1 MTLTDVLVL
10 AATEAPDQMIV
21 HADEAGG
28 ERVTT
33 CAELYHDA
41 LAVAG
46 GLHERG
52 LRPGDPALLIVEDGA
67 EFLPLFWGAVF
78 AGVVPVPLPPEP
90 GRVAAVAELL
100 GGPPRIGDG
109 APVRAAPL
117 PAPVPVHGDDLA
129 FLQFSSGSTG
139 TPKGV
144 ELTHGNVAANLEQ
157 AARAAVL
164 RADDVVV
171 TWMPYFHDM
180 GLIGTHLVPLHR
192 RCKQVRIDPMTFAKR
207 PEVWLRTA
215 ERHRATVLS
224 AANFALALTNRRVR
238 PEVLDDLDLS
248 SVRLMIVGAE
258 PISPAVWRTF
268 IERMA
273 RARLRPE
280 APQPVYGL
288 AEATVAVTCPPV
300 GEPAVPVRLSRAA
313 LARGVALPA
322 APDDATAAE
331 LMDVGHP
338 VHGCAIRVVDD
349 ADQPVD
355 DSIVGHIQVRG
366 PNVTRGYHR
375 APEATEAAMID
386 GWLRTG
392 DIGFVRDGRLCV
404 TGRHKDVVFVHGR
417 TFHAADLEQVAAATP
432 GLGNGPL
439 AVVGTTDGTRER
451 VVVFLSTPAVRDRPE
466 VAGRVRARVAEALG
480 YAAVEVQVVPSGAF
494 ARTTSG
500 KLRRQA
506 LRDRLGPAPD
516 SAPVP
521 AAPAVVP
528 VVIGELEKTVRAVW
542 ARVLDIP
549 EDRIGRDDR
558 FLAIGGSSVAAM
570 EVLALLEDA
579 LGRTLDPALL
589 RDCATVAEL
598 ADRLSRPEPPRP
610 SRPVP
615 PAAVRP
621 DDTTATRPHD
631 TTATRPHDTTAT
643 RPHDTTATW
652 PHDTTAVRP
661 DRAAA
666 VRPDDI
672 AVVGMA
678 CRFPDADTPEG
689 FWANLVAGRDSV
701 TEGTRWPGGG
711 PGAFLSGPA
720 LFDAEFFGIGADEAR
735 LLDPHAR
742 IFLEL
747 AHEALERAGYAGP
760 RRHDHRIGVFVAV
773 GESDYPALAQRAGA
787 AGAHALTGTLRNLA
801 GARVA
806 HLLDLRGPAIAIDTA
821 CSSALVALHTA
832 RRALA
837 AGDCDVAV
845 VGGVN
850 LNLTGTGERLLG
862 EARALSPS
870 GRCRAFAADADGF
883 VPGEG
888 GAALVLTRMGYDPG
902 DRVLAVVRGTAVNND
917 GRSLSLMAPNP
928 LRQREVIAA
937 AYRDS
942 GVDPADVSYVE
953 AHGTGTAIGDSTEAR
968 SLAFAF
974 PPLRDGRPRLLG
986 SVKTNVGHLLNSAG
1000 LPGLVKVI
1008 LALRHRE
1015 IPPSLHHDR
1024 PSPRFDLAGA
1034 GFEVVTTRR
1043 SWTGPAVAG
1052 VNGFGFGGTNAHVIL
1067 AAAPPQRP
1075 VPRSRRSGP
1084 HLLTLSARTEVA
1096 LRAAAEELAAHLRTH
1111 PDLDEADVCATASTA
1126 RDDGPQRMAIVA
1138 DGDLAAR
1145 LDGEHRSTA
1154 VTRTPKVA
1162 FLFGGQGTQR
1172 PGQGAALYA
1181 EAAVFR
1187 RTLDEL
1193 STAAGPIAGRT
1204 LVQWCTDPSVPAA
1217 DLERTE
1223 ITQPLVVA
1231 FAVAQAAQL
1240 RAYGVTPDAVAGH
1253 SIGELAAAVSAGV
1266 LTGAGAVRLAVER
1279 GRSTAELAEPGAMAA
1294 VAAGAGAV
1302 TGVLSDRVVIA
1313 AENAADRVVL
1323 AGPAEE
1329 LDEAL
1334 ALLAARGIVAR
1345 RLAVSHAFHSPAM
1358 RPVADRL
1365 AGLRPD
1371 TAPARIPLMST
1382 VTGEWGAD
1390 YDGAYLAAAA
1400 VRPVRFAAA
1409 ADRLRETGHDA
1420 FVELGGRATLASLMR
1435 PARVRQAGAGAAA
1448 LLATAG
1454 WLWQHG
1460 VTLDRS
1466 MMDAGTARVELP
1478 TYPFQRRR
1486 FWVETAAVAPVLA
1499 TPHWVTAPAPA
1510 GRPAAAAVARATG
1523 SADEAVA
1530 AVTIIR
1536 ATGSAD
1542 EAVTAL
1548 SAAPAAGYLLLV
1560 TEDVHV
1566 TGAGR
1571 ERPDPA
1577 QAVWIGLAMALA
1589 DERGQLGVRVVDL
1602 CSADDADARRA
1613 AVDTEAGDPPAPGA
1627 VEVVAWRAGRRLTRT
1642 FTPATG
1648 GRAVELPADGGY
1660 LIVGGAGA
1668 AGAVV
1673 ARHLARRGRPR
1684 LVLAGRSPAPSAL
1697 LGELRALGATVE
1709 YRTADVSVAAD
1720 VAALVDGWTPDVVVH
1735 AAGIVRPGSL
1745 RAKTPADVADV
1756 LAAKVRGTRLLTEAV
1771 RDRRPLIVALSSV
1784 SSVLPGKAGAI
1795 GDYAAG
1801 NAYLDAFAAAERAAG
1816 GRFVS
1821 VNLPALAGGLAAG
1834 RLRAEDGLPLDA
1846 VPEILWA
1853 AAGLGAA
1860 QVLVGGVPAAG
1871 RTTSAPASRAAA
1883 TPADRAA
1890 ATPAGHAGAPTADH
1904 DQVVAIVR
1912 ELLAEPLGRAPD
1924 TIGLDEPFL
1933 ALGLDSLTAVDLV
1946 KHLESRLERTLSTTL
1961 FFEHRTLGE
1970 LARHLA
1976 GGSAF
1981 RLSPV
1986 QQAFRST
1993 GLLYPRVPAYAYV
2006 RRTLTGPVEPDRL
2019 GRALAALERR
2029 HPMLRMR
2036 FGPEGQ
2042 HITAPGEGVPGWFT
2056 VTTLDTPIEEFETAL
2071 RNRTFDLTREAPV
2084 RAVLAVDGPDRAHLM
2099 LVAHHAAVDGYSLA
2113 ILGGELDALGAGLDL
2128 PAAPAAGFADHEAVR
2143 AEASE
2148 ADLAY
2153 WRETL
2158 AAYPGLALP
2167 FDGDPAAAPV
2177 PPYALHQVSVSPE
2190 LTARLAAEARAAGVT
2205 LFHLLL
2211 AGYVRCLSRWSGQT
2225 RVPVAVARAGR
2236 TARVPGVERMVG
2248 PFADTLPVLAEVHPG
2263 EPVAVLAGRL
2273 RDAWLLSERHGSVST
2288 VDLARML
2295 AVGGEGPRTA
2305 GPASFSFARFPG
2317 AGATGSTVAA
2327 TVAGSASAATR
2338 LSLVC
2343 FEAHGTLHFSWNYP
2357 AGLFEA
2363 RTVAR
2368 LAADHLASLTEE
2380 HLAVEKHLPAEECLA
2395 SPAEERAA
2403 EPAGG
2408 PTAVAERIWRQ
2419 CRRTPAATAVLTDG
2433 VPLSYAELDA
2443 ASDRLAARLATHGDR
2458 RIGLLTGPGA
2468 HTVVGLVAILKA
2480 GAAWVPL
2487 DASHPPARLAGQL
2500 RRAGARVVVHDD
2512 AHAAVLDG
2520 FTLIGTRD
2528 GVDSAPPAVS
2538 TGPDD
2543 DAYVIF
2549 TSGSTGRPKG
2559 VVISHRAMT
2568 NYLDWTIATFGYRA
2582 GDRLAQTASIG
2593 FDASVRQLLA
2603 PLLVGA
2609 TVVAWDRDTVRD
2621 PDLLLSRVERD
2632 RITVWSSVPTLW
2644 ERLIGA
2650 AERRPRRPDL
2660 ESLRWVHVGG
2670 EELSAAHVRRWFDL
2684 AGPDRPVANLYGP
2697 TETTIN
2703 ATCHV
2708 VRERPGD
2715 DAVHLPIGR
2724 PVGGA
2729 IVEVLGPDGLACAP
2743 GEVGEIYIGGAG
2755 VAAGYLDDEEQTAAV
2770 FLDRDGTRWY
2780 RSGDRGVRDEFGV
2793 LWFRGRVDDQIKL
2806 HGHRIEPGEIE
2817 AVLRGHPGVDGA
2829 AVRLDGGRLTAW
2841 VRARGAVP
2849 PTGAELRAHLERLVP
2864 PYLVPARIEVVGAL
2878 PLTPTG
2884 KVDRAVLGSGEV
2896 DRAVL
2901 GAAPHDEPGTEPVT
2915 ATERLVARVWAERLG
2930 VPRVGRDD
2938 DYFALGGDSI
2948 GALDLFADLA
2958 RHLPVL
2964 PRPTVIYRHRTP
2976 ATLAAAIDATI
2987 DAAGQAPR
2995 PPAPSSA
3002 AAGQEF
3008 PLSPSQRG
3016 FLLADVAGAAT
3027 TWLATPR
3034 LHGPLDRERFQRAVD
3049 ELVARHPMLRT
3060 VFRTDARPPAQY
3072 ELPGTPRLIVEYD
3085 AAPRSLGDEVA
3096 DERAHRFDPA
3106 RWPLVRMR
3114 LLRAG
3119 PEEHVLMLHA
3129 HHLIGDGYSMALLT
3143 RELMAAY
3150 DGDPLPPLTST
3161 FRDYVSL
3168 HQELIPTPVA
3178 NDHAV
3183 FGPVTTTGFTLG
3195 EEVTAR
3201 LRTAASRAGVTPF
3214 VPILAAFHRA
3224 LADASGEPE
3233 PTVGVAVTG
3242 RDHALPDLGRIFGPC
3257 ATAVAVRS
3265 AGNDL
3270 GGLAAEVTDAR
3281 TRTFTAPHGWR
3292 FFFTYL
3298 DFDALGT
3305 PSGRTLRLSWAGED
3319 ADLAVPPGTEVLLA
3333 VRPAGGRLRVTV
3345 RGRLGAD
3352 RLQRLAADLEA
3363 RLRPAGAPGPR
3374 SRTRHL
3380 EAALVGYLPAPAD
3393 LLALAPET
3401 VRQALPGLDR
3411 ESVRAAVFPGGRPRL
3426 LETVTTA
3433 LGRSGFV
3440 CLPRFADEL
3449 TAPNLAEDS
3458 AAAAD
3463 LAASLGARSVS
3474 LAGMIPAHTGYGAA
3488 VAPLV
3493 RSAARITT
3501 GHAVTAASVVLTTL
3515 SAVAHR
3521 GRPLSGSVLAVL
3533 GVGSIGESSLRL
3545 LLSRAGTAPAGL
3557 ILCDLPAA
3565 AGRLGALAA
3574 TLRADGYT
3582 GHIEIG
3588 TSGPGPVYDAD
3599 VIMAATSGGP
3609 RTLDVDRLRPGTV
3622 LVDDS
3627 FPHCFDTAR
3636 ALARMRRQQDV
3647 LIVGGGLLDA
3657 GPTTREP
3664 AEGLPAD
3671 VRPAALGVASCRLES
3686 LLHAAGPHLPAVLGP
3701 VHADLAAA
3709 YWDALVAAGVTAAP
3723 LHLLD
3728 HRAGPPNPGTPE
3740 GRPGPGSAA

>member
-10 AATEAPDQMIV
+10 AATEAPDQVIV
-21 HADEAGG
+21 HADGAGD

-33 CAELYHDA
+33 GAGLYREA

-46 GLHERG
+46 GLRARG
-52 LRPGDPALLIVEDGA
+52 LRPGDPALLVVEDNA

-90 GRVAAVAELL
+90 RRVAAVASLL
-100 GGPPRIGDG
+100 GDPPRLGG
-109 APVRAAPL
+109 EPLPAAAPL
-117 PAPVPVHGDDLA
+117 SAPVPVRDDDLA

-157 AARAAVL
+157 AARAAAL
-164 RADDVVV
+164 SAEDVVL

-207 PEVWLRTA
+207 PAVWLRTA

-224 AANFALALTNRRVR
+224 AANFALALTNRRVG
-238 PEVLDDLDLS
+238 PDVLDGLDLS

-268 IERMA
+268 AERTA

-280 APQPVYGL
+280 ALQPVYGL

-300 GEPAVPVRLSRAA
+300 GELAVPVRLSRAA

-322 APDDATAAE
+322 GPDDATAAE
-331 LMDVGHP
+331 LMDVGYP
-338 VHGCAIRVVDD
+338 VPGCTVRVVDD
-349 ADQPVD
+349 ADRPVD
-355 DSIVGHIQVRG
+355 DSIVGHVQVRG

-375 APEATEAAMID
+375 APEATAATLVD

-392 DIGFVRDGRLCV
+392 DIGFLRAGRLCV

-417 TFHAADLEQVAAATP
+417 TFHAADLEEVAAATP
-432 GLGNGPL
+432 GLGSGPL

-466 VAGRVRARVAEALG
+466 VAERVRARVAEALG
-480 YAAVEVQVVPSGAF
+480 YAAVEVRVVPSGTF

-506 LRDRLGPAPD
+506 LRDRLDLRPETEPTPAEHTGTRAARPEI
-516 SAPVP
+516 P
-521 AAPAVVP
+521 AAQAGAPAAVP
-528 VVIGELEKTVRAVW
+528 VVVGDLARTVRAIW
-542 ARVLDIP
+542 AHVLRLP
-549 EDRIGRDDR
+549 EERIGPDDR

-589 RDCATVAEL
+589 RDCATVTDL
-598 ADRLSRPEPPRP
+598 TDRLSRPEPPRP
-610 SRPVP
+610 APHVP
-615 PAAVRP
+615 PA
-621 DDTTATRPHD
+621 TTRPAD
-631 TTATRPHDTTAT
+631 TVADQRNGT
-643 RPHDTTATW
+643 
-652 PHDTTAVRP
+652 
-661 DRAAA
+661 AAA
-666 VRPDDI
+666 RPYDTAAPRPDDI

-678 CRFPDADTPEG
+678 CRFPDADTPER
-689 FWANLVAGRDSV
+689 FWDNLVAGRDSV
-701 TEGTRWPGGG
+701 TDDARRPGGG
-711 PGAFLSGPA
+711 SGAFLADPA
-720 LFDAEFFGIGADEAR
+720 LFDAGFFGIGDDEAR

-760 RRHDHRIGVFVAV
+760 RRHAHRVGVFVAV
-773 GESDYPALAQRAGA
+773 GESGYPALIERSGA
-787 AGAHALTGTLRNLA
+787 TGAHALTGTLRNLA

-850 LNLTGTGERLLG
+850 LNLTETGERLLG
-862 EARALSPS
+862 EAHALSPS

-888 GAALVLTRMGYDPG
+888 GAALVLTRWGHDPG

-974 PPLRDGRPRLLG
+974 PPLPDGRPRLVG

-1008 LALRHRE
+1008 LSLRHRE
-1015 IPPSLHHDR
+1015 VPPSLHHDR

-1034 GFEVVTTRR
+1034 GFEVVTKRR
-1043 SWTGPAVAG
+1043 PWTGPAVAG

-1067 AAAPPQRP
+1067 AAAPPDRP
-1075 VPRSRRSGP
+1075 VPRSRPAGP
-1084 HLLTLSARTEVA
+1084 HLLTLSARSEAA
-1096 LRAAAEELAAHLRTH
+1096 LRAAAGELAAHLRAH
-1111 PDLDEADVCATASTA
+1111 PELDEADVCATASTA
-1126 RDDGPQRMAIVA
+1126 RDDGPYRVAIVA
-1138 DGDLAAR
+1138 DGDLAGR
-1145 LDGEHRSTA
+1145 LAGAPPSTS
-1154 VTRTPKVA
+1154 VTRTPRVA

-1181 EAAVFR
+1181 EAPVFR
-1187 RTLDEL
+1187 ETLDEL
-1193 STAAGPIAGRT
+1193 SAAAGPVAGRT
-1204 LVQWCTDPSVPAA
+1204 LVQWCTDASVPAA
-1217 DLERTE
+1217 ELARTE

-1253 SIGELAAAVSAGV
+1253 SVGEFAAAVTAGI
-1266 LTGAGAVRLAVER
+1266 LTGADAVRLAAER
-1279 GRSTAELAEPGAMAA
+1279 GRLTAALAGPGAMAA
-1294 VAAGAGAV
+1294 VAAGADAV
-1302 TGVLSDRVVIA
+1302 AGVLGDRVVVA
-1313 AENAADRVVL
+1313 AENAAGRVVL
-1323 AGPAEE
+1323 AGPVAD
-1329 LDEAL
+1329 LDRAL
-1334 ALLAARGIVAR
+1334 ALLAARGVAAR

-1358 RPVADRL
+1358 RAVAGRL
-1365 AGLRPD
+1365 AGLHPD
-1371 TAPARIPLMST
+1371 AAPARIPLVST

-1400 VRPVRFAAA
+1400 VRPVRFATAV
-1409 ADRLRETGHDA
+1409 DRLRAAGHDT
-1420 FVELGGRATLASLMR
+1420 FVEIGASAALAPLLR
-1435 PARVRQAGAGAAA
+1435 PASVRPAGTGAAT

-1454 WLWQHG
+1454 QLWQHG
-1460 VTLDRS
+1460 ATLDRS
-1466 MMDAGTARVELP
+1466 LLDAGSARVDLP

-1486 FWVETAAVAPVLA
+1486 FWVSDATAPVLA
-1499 TPHWVTAPAPA
+1499 TPHWAVAPAPA
-1510 GRPAAAAVARATG
+1510 GRRPAGVVTVVRATG
-1523 SADEAVA
+1523 AADEALP
-1530 AVTIIR
+1530 
-1536 ATGSAD
+1536 
-1542 EAVTAL
+1542 AL
-1548 SAAPAAGYLLLV
+1548 AAAPEAGHLLVV

-1566 TGAGR
+1566 TGVGT

-1577 QAVWIGLAMALA
+1577 QAVWAGLAMALA
-1589 DERGQLGVRVVDL
+1589 DERKRLGVRLVDL
-1602 CSADDADARRA
+1602 RSADGADARRA
-1613 AVDTEAGDPPAPGA
+1613 AVELEAGDPPAPGA
-1627 VEVVAWRAGRRLTRT
+1627 VEVVAWRDGRRLIRT
-1642 FTPATG
+1642 FTPAAG
-1648 GRAVELPADGGY
+1648 VRPVDPPADGSY

-1668 AGAVV
+1668 AGAAV

-1684 LVLAGRSPAPSAL
+1684 LLLAGRSPAPDAL
-1697 LGELRALGATVE
+1697 LDELRGLGASVE

-1720 VAALVDGWTPDVVVH
+1720 VAALVDGWALDVVVH
-1735 AAGIVRPGSL
+1735 AAGVVRPGSL
-1745 RAKTPADVADV
+1745 RAKTRSDVAAV
-1756 LAAKVRGTRLLTEAV
+1756 LAAKVRGIQVLTAAV

-1784 SSVLPGKAGAI
+1784 SSVLPGRAGAL

-1801 NAYLDAFAAAERAAG
+1801 NAYLDAFAAAARAAG
-1816 GRFVS
+1816 DRFVA
-1821 VNLPALAGGLAAG
+1821 VNLPALDGGLAAG

-1853 AAGLGAA
+1853 AAGVGAA
-1860 QVLVGGVPAAG
+1860 QVLVG
-1871 RTTSAPASRAAA
+1871 TSPPTGRAAA
-1883 TPADRAA
+1883 GPANRPAPAPTP
-1890 ATPAGHAGAPTADH
+1890 TPTPTPTSVAGAPPVDH
-1904 DQVVAIVR
+1904 DRVVAIVR
-1912 ELLAEPLGRAPD
+1912 ELLAEPLGRAPE
-1924 TIGLDEPFL
+1924 TIGPDEPFL

-1946 KHLESRLERTLSTTL
+1946 KQLESRLGRTLSTTL
-1961 FFEHRTLGE
+1961 LFEHRTLDE

-1976 GGSAF
+1976 GGAAF
-1981 RLSPV
+1981 PLSPV
-1986 QQAFRST
+1986 QRAFRTT
-1993 GLLYPRVPAYAYV
+1993 GLLHPRVPAYAYV
-2006 RRTLTGPVEPDRL
+2006 RRTLTGPVEPDRF
-2019 GRALAALERR
+2019 GHALAALERR

-2036 FGPEGQ
+2036 LGPDGQ
-2042 HITAPGEGVPGWFT
+2042 HITAPGEGVPAWFT
-2056 VTTLDTPIEEFETAL
+2056 VTTLDTPLEAVESAL

-2084 RAVLAVDGPDRAHLM
+2084 RAVLAVDGPDRAHL
-2099 LVAHHAAVDGYSLA
+2099 LIVAHHAAADGYSLA
-2113 ILGGELDALGAGLDL
+2113 ILGDELGALAAGAVL
-2128 PAAPAAGFADHEAVR
+2128 PPPPAAGFAEHEAAR
-2143 AEASE
+2143 AEPSAD
-2148 ADLAY
+2148 DLAY
-2153 WRETL
+2153 WRATL
-2158 AAYPGLALP
+2158 AAYPGLGLP

-2177 PPYALHQVSVSPE
+2177 PPYALHQVSVSAE
-2190 LTARLAAEARAAGVT
+2190 LTARLSAQARAAGVT

-2236 TARVPGVERMVG
+2236 TARLPGVDRIVG
-2248 PFADTLPVLAEVHPG
+2248 PFADTLPVLAEVRPG
-2263 EPVAVLAGRL
+2263 EPVAELAGRL
-2273 RDAWLLSERHGSVST
+2273 RDAWLRSEQHGSVST
-2288 VDLARML
+2288 VDLAGML
-2295 AVGGEGPRTA
+2295 AVGGAGPRTA

-2317 AGATGSTVAA
+2317 AGGSGSDAVA

-2357 AGLFEA
+2357 AALFEA

-2368 LAADHLASLTEE
+2368 LAAEHLASLGEDQ
-2380 HLAVEKHLPAEECLA
+2380 PAA
-2395 SPAEERAA
+2395 PA
-2403 EPAGG
+2403 AG
-2408 PTAVAERIWRQ
+2408 PAVAERIRQQ
-2419 CRRTPAATAVLTDG
+2419 CRRAPAATAVLTDG

-2443 ASDRLAARLATHGDR
+2443 ASDRLAARLATYGDR

-2468 HTVVGLVAILKA
+2468 QTVVGLLAILKA

-2487 DASHPPARLAGQL
+2487 DASHPPARLTGQL
-2500 RRAGARVVVHDD
+2500 RRAGARLVVHDD
-2512 AHAAVLDG
+2512 AHAAVLTG
-2520 FTLIGTRD
+2520 CTLIGTAD
-2528 GVDSAPPAVS
+2528 GVDAAPPAVT

-2559 VVISHRAMT
+2559 VVVSHRAMT
-2568 NYLDWTIATFGYRA
+2568 NYLDWAVATFGYRA
-2582 GDRLAQTASIG
+2582 GDRLAQTASIC

-2644 ERLIGA
+2644 ERLLGA
-2650 AERRPRRPDL
+2650 AEQRPRRPDL
-2660 ESLRWVHVGG
+2660 TSLRWVHVGG

-2684 AGPDRPVANLYGP
+2684 AGPGRPVANLYGP

-2708 VRERPGD
+2708 VRERPDD
-2715 DAVHLPIGR
+2715 DAVQLPIGR

-2729 IVEVLGPDGLACAP
+2729 VVEVLGPDGAVCPP
-2743 GEVGEIYIGGAG
+2743 GEVGEIYIGGLG
-2755 VAAGYLDDEEQTAAV
+2755 VAAGYLDDAEQTAAA

-2780 RSGDRGVRDEFGV
+2780 RSGDRGVRDGFGV

-2806 HGHRIEPGEIE
+2806 HGHRIEPGEVE

-2829 AVRLDGGRLTAW
+2829 VVRLDGGRLVAW

-2864 PYLVPARIEVVGAL
+2864 PYLVPARVEVTGSL
-2878 PLTPTG
+2878 PLTTTG
-2884 KVDRAVLGSGEV
+2884 KVDRAALTTTGDADSVP
-2896 DRAVL
+2896 
-2901 GAAPHDEPGTEPVT
+2901 APHEEPRTD
-2915 ATERLVARVWAERLG
+2915 TERLVARVWAARLG
-2930 VPRVGRDD
+2930 VSRVGRDD

-2958 RHLPVL
+2958 PHRPVL
-2964 PRPTVIYRHRTP
+2964 PRPTVIYRHRTV
-2976 ATLAAAIDATI
+2976 AALAAAIDA
-2987 DAAGQAPR
+2987 AEQG
-2995 PPAPSSA
+2995 PAPA
-3002 AAGQEF
+3002 PTAGGDF
-3008 PLSPSQRG
+3008 PLSPAQRG
-3016 FLLADVAGAAT
+3016 FLLADVAGAAV

-3034 LHGPLDRERFQRAVD
+3034 LHGPLDRDRFQRAVD
-3049 ELVARHPMLRT
+3049 ELVARHAMLRT
-3060 VFRTDARPPAQY
+3060 VFRPDARPPVQY
-3072 ELPGTPRLIVEYD
+3072 ELTGTPRLTVGYD
-3085 AAPRSLGDEVA
+3085 ATPGPLDDEVA
-3096 DERAHRFDPA
+3096 AERAHRFDPA
-3106 RWPLVRMR
+3106 HWPLVRIR
-3114 LLRAG
+3114 LLRTG

-3143 RELMAAY
+3143 RELLAAY
-3150 DGDPLPPLTST
+3150 DGHALPPLAST
-3161 FRDYVSL
+3161 FRDYVTL
-3168 HQELIPTPVA
+3168 HDGLTPAAVR
-3178 NDHAV
+3178 NDHGA
-3183 FGPVTTTGFTLG
+3183 FGPLVTTGFTLD
-3195 EEVTAR
+3195 EEAVAR
-3201 LRTAASRAGVTPF
+3201 LRAAASHAGVTPF
-3214 VPILAAFHRA
+3214 VPVLAAFHRA
-3224 LADASGEPE
+3224 LAEETGEPD

-3257 ATAVAVRS
+3257 ATAVAVHS
-3265 AGNDL
+3265 AGDDL
-3270 GGLAAEVTDAR
+3270 GRLAAEVADAR

-3292 FFFTYL
+3292 FFLTYL
-3298 DFDALGT
+3298 DFDGLGT
-3305 PSGRTLRLSWAGED
+3305 PSGRTLRLSWVDED
-3319 ADLAVPPGTEVLLA
+3319 ADLGVPPGTEVLLA
-3333 VRPAGGRLRVTV
+3333 VRPAGGRLRCTL
-3345 RGRLGAD
+3345 RGRAGAD
-3352 RLQRLAADLEA
+3352 RLARLAATLES
-3363 RLRPAGAPGPR
+3363 RLRPAAAPRPR
-3374 SRTRHL
+3374 SGARHL

-3393 LLALAPET
+3393 LLALAPDA
-3401 VRQALPGLDR
+3401 VRRALPGLDR
-3411 ESVRAAVFPGGRPRL
+3411 ESLRAAVFPGGRPRL

-3449 TAPNLAEDS
+3449 TAPGLAEDS
-3458 AAAAD
+3458 AAAVD
-3463 LAASLGARSVS
+3463 LAASLGAHSVS
-3474 LAGMIPAHTGYGAA
+3474 LAGMIPARTGYGAA
-3488 VAPLV
+3488 VTPLV

-3515 SAVAHR
+3515 AAVAHR

-3557 ILCDLPAA
+3557 VLCDLPAA

-3574 TLRADGYT
+3574 ALRADGY
-3582 GHIEIG
+3582 
-3588 TSGPGPVYDAD
+3588 PGPVEIRTDGPDPVYAAD

-3636 ALARMRRQQDV
+3636 ALTRMRRQRDV
-3647 LIVGGGLLDA
+3647 LIVGGGLLDVGA
-3657 GPTTREP
+3657 TTREP
-3664 AEGLPAD
+3664 APGLPAD
-3671 VRPAALGVASCRLES
+3671 VRPAAIGVASCQLES
-3686 LLHAAGPHLPAVLGP
+3686 LLHAAGPHLPAVSGP
-3701 VHADLAAA
+3701 VDARLATA
-3709 YWDALVAAGVTAAP
+3709 YWDALVAAGVGPAP

-3728 HRAGPPNPGTPE
+3728 QLVAHPGDAADPPGGAPA
-3740 GRPGPGSAA
+3740 PGPTGHR